1 VTADGL
7 SHVFAVNVLAPY
19 LLTVLVEMPSRLIY
33 MSSGMHRGG
42 NPDLGDLQ
50 WEHRRWSGAQAYS
63 DSKLYVAALAA
74 AVARHRPGVLSNAVN
89 PGWVA
94 TKMGGP
100 DAPDDLAL
108 GSVTQAWLAVSED
121 AGAVVS
127 GEFFFHQRPCATHPS
142 VHDPRLQETLLARC
156 AAISGVALF
165 GSKGVG

>member
-1 VTADGL
+1 
-7 SHVFAVNVLAPY
+7 
-19 LLTVLVEMPSRLIY
+19 
-33 MSSGMHRGG
+33 
-42 NPDLGDLQ
+42 
-50 WEHRRWSGAQAYS
+50 
-63 DSKLYVAALAA
+63 
-74 AVARHRPGVLSNAVN
+74 
-89 PGWVA
+89 
-94 TKMGGP
+94 MGGP